1 VGYTCQYYD
10 LVLLGVF
17 ASMIVG
23 AVVGLVSALS
33 MSLSVTGAG
42 FVSAARIGHG
52 LFVKGPVDEPSD
64 LADEVDSL
72 DELTDEVELL

>member
-1 VGYTCQYYD
+1 MYTSQYYD

-17 ASMIVG
+17 ASMTAG
-23 AVVGLVSALS
+23 AVVGLVSALP

-42 FVSAARIGHG
+42 FVSAAIIGHG
-52 LFVKGPVDEPSD
+52 LFVNGPVDEPSD
-64 LADEVDSL
+64 LADEVESL